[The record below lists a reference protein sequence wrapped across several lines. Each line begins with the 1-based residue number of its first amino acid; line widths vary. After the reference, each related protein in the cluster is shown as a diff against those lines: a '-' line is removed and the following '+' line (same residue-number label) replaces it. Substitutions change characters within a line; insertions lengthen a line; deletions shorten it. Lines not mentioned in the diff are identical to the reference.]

1 MPYQLLDAV
10 ELIRDLP
17 EQRLRAGMRGAVVD
31 RYGNDEY
38 EVEFVGGNGETLAL
52 LALNGK
58 SDFKRG
64 RTGCWHGQAR
74 GYLKKQFVFSG
85 SLLQNVAQ

>member
-1 MPYQLLDAV
+1 MV
-10 ELIRDLP
+10 ELIKDLP

-38 EVEFVGGNGETLAL
+38 EVEFVGGSGETLAL

-58 SDFKRG
+58 SDLKRAAVSESLPENPNKAAPVVG
-64 RTGCWHGQAR
+64 TAR
-74 GYLKKQFVFSG
+74 QE
-85 SLLQNVAQ
+85 AT

>member
-1 MPYQLLDAV
+1 MV

-58 SDFKRG
+58 SDLKRAAISENLPENPNKAAPVVG
-64 RTGCWHGQAR
+64 TVRQEAT
-74 GYLKKQFVFSG
+74 
-85 SLLQNVAQ
+85 

>member
-1 MPYQLLDAV
+1 MPYQLLYAV
-10 ELIRDLP
+10 ELIKGLP
-17 EQRLRAGMRGAVVD
+17 EHRLRAGMRGAVVD

-58 SDFKRG
+58 SDLKSAAVSESLPENPNKAAPVAG
-64 RTGCWHGQAR
+64 TAR
-74 GYLKKQFVFSG
+74 QK
-85 SLLQNVAQ
+85 AT

>member
-10 ELIRDLP
+10 ELIKGLP
-17 EQRLRAGMRGAVVD
+17 EHRLRAGMRGAVVD

-58 SDFKRG
+58 SDLKSAAVSESLPENPNKAAPVAG
-64 RTGCWHGQAR
+64 TAR
-74 GYLKKQFVFSG
+74 QK
-85 SLLQNVAQ
+85 AT

>member
-1 MPYQLLDAV
+1 MPYQLLDVV

-17 EQRLRAGMRGAVVD
+17 EHHLRTGMCGTVVD

-58 SDFKRG
+58 SNLKRAAVSESLPENPNEAAPG
-64 RTGCWHGQAR
+64 VDTAR
-74 GYLKKQFVFSG
+74 QE
-85 SLLQNVAQ
+85 AT

>member
-1 MPYQLLDAV
+1 MPYQLLDVV

-58 SDFKRG
+58 SDLKRAAISENLPENPNKAAPVVG
-64 RTGCWHGQAR
+64 TVRQEAT
-74 GYLKKQFVFSG
+74 
-85 SLLQNVAQ
+85 

>member
-1 MPYQLLDAV
+1 MPYQLLDVV
-10 ELIRDLP
+10 ELIKDLP

-38 EVEFVGGNGETLAL
+38 EVEFVDGNGETLAL

-58 SDFKRG
+58 SDLKRATISESLPENPNEAAPVAG
-64 RTGCWHGQAR
+64 TAR
-74 GYLKKQFVFSG
+74 QK
-85 SLLQNVAQ
+85 AT

>member
-1 MPYQLLDAV
+1 MPYQLLDVV
-10 ELIRDLP
+10 ELIKDLP

-38 EVEFVGGNGETLAL
+38 EVEFVGGSGETLAL

-58 SDFKRG
+58 SDLKRAAVSESLPENPNEAAPVVG
-64 RTGCWHGQAR
+64 TAR
-74 GYLKKQFVFSG
+74 QK
-85 SLLQNVAQ
+85 AT

>member
-1 MPYQLLDAV
+1 MV
-10 ELIRDLP
+10 ELIKDLP

-38 EVEFVGGNGETLAL
+38 EVEFVGGKGETLAL

-58 SDFKRG
+58 SDLKRAAVSESLPENPNEAAPVAG
-64 RTGCWHGQAR
+64 TAR
-74 GYLKKQFVFSG
+74 QE
-85 SLLQNVAQ
+85 AT

>member
-1 MPYQLLDAV
+1 MPYQLLDVV

-17 EQRLRAGMRGAVVD
+17 EQRLQAGMRGAVVD

-38 EVEFVGGNGETLAL
+38 EIEFVGGNGETVAL

-58 SDFKRG
+58 SDLKRAAVSESLPENPNEAAPVAG
-64 RTGCWHGQAR
+64 TAR
-74 GYLKKQFVFSG
+74 QK
-85 SLLQNVAQ
+85 AT

>member
-1 MPYQLLDAV
+1 MPYQLLDVV

-17 EQRLRAGMRGAVVD
+17 EHRLRAGMRGAVVD

-38 EVEFVGGNGETLAL
+38 EVETLAL

-58 SDFKRG
+58 SDLNRAAVSESLPENPNEAAQVVG
-64 RTGCWHGQAR
+64 TA
-74 GYLKKQFVFSG
+74 KQK
-85 SLLQNVAQ
+85 AT

>member
-1 MPYQLLDAV
+1 MPYQLLDVV

-38 EVEFVGGNGETLAL
+38 EVDCVGGNGETLAL

-58 SDFKRG
+58 SDLKRAAISENLPENPNKAAPVVG
-64 RTGCWHGQAR
+64 TVRQEAT
-74 GYLKKQFVFSG
+74 
-85 SLLQNVAQ
+85 

>member
-1 MPYQLLDAV
+1 MPYQLLDVV
-10 ELIRDLP
+10 ELIRDFP

-38 EVEFVGGNGETLAL
+38 EIEFVGGNGETVAL

-58 SDFKRG
+58 LDLKRAAVSESLPENPNEAAPVAG
-64 RTGCWHGQAR
+64 TAR
-74 GYLKKQFVFSG
+74 QK
-85 SLLQNVAQ
+85 AT

>member
-1 MPYQLLDAV
+1 MV
-10 ELIRDLP
+10 ELIKDLP

-38 EVEFVGGNGETLAL
+38 EVEFVGGSGETLAL

-58 SDFKRG
+58 SDFKRAAVSESLPENPNEAAPVVG
-64 RTGCWHGQAR
+64 TAR
-74 GYLKKQFVFSG
+74 QE
-85 SLLQNVAQ
+85 AT

>member
-1 MPYQLLDAV
+1 MPYQLLDVV
-10 ELIRDLP
+10 ELIRDFP

-38 EVEFVGGNGETLAL
+38 EIEFVGGNGETVAL

-58 SDFKRG
+58 SDLKR
-64 RTGCWHGQAR
+64 AA
-74 GYLKKQFVFSG
+74 VSE
-85 SLLQNVAQ
+85 SLPENPNEAAPVAGTVRQKAT

>member
-1 MPYQLLDAV
+1 MPYQLLAVV

-17 EQRLRAGMRGAVVD
+17 EQRLQAGMRGAVVD

-38 EVEFVGGNGETLAL
+38 EVEFVGGNGETVAL

-58 SDFKRG
+58 SDLKRAAVLESLPENPNEAAPVAG
-64 RTGCWHGQAR
+64 TAR
-74 GYLKKQFVFSG
+74 QK
-85 SLLQNVAQ
+85 AT

>member
-1 MPYQLLDAV
+1 MPYQLLDVV

-17 EQRLRAGMRGAVVD
+17 EQRLPAGMRGAVVD

-38 EVEFVGGNGETLAL
+38 EVEFGGGNGETVAL

-58 SDFKRG
+58 LELKRAAVSESLPENPNEAAPVAG
-64 RTGCWHGQAR
+64 TAR
-74 GYLKKQFVFSG
+74 QK
-85 SLLQNVAQ
+85 AT